1 MIFFYYHFPNILFFR
16 IIHEV
21 MNNEFIVEEIKI
33 NIMKA
38 RKAGHFGEEC
48 GHYPCHELDKQRM
61 EGKEEESG

>member
-1 MIFFYYHFPNILFFR
+1 
-16 IIHEV
+16 

-48 GHYPCHELDKQRM
+48 GHYPCQELDKQRM